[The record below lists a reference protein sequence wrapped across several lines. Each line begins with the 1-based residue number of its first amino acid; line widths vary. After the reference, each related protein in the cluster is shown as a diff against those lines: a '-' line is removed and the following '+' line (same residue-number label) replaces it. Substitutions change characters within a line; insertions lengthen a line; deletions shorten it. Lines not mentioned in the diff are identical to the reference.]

1 MTQNPSV
8 LSPPKTRFDF
18 DTVVDR
24 SHSNSL
30 KWCDSAGAMTDAQA
44 QANPLP
50 MWVADMDFK
59 SPPAVISALHEAVSH
74 GVYGYAAGMTKGY
87 VDAVVG
93 WQQKRFGWD
102 VPPGWVVPIASVI
115 AALKTIVQAFSQAGD
130 SVLIQPPVYAHFH
143 HDVLINGRHVTTAPL
158 QFDGQRYR
166 FDAKVFENAICD
178 NTKIFILSNPHN
190 PTGNVWTEDEL
201 CTMGEICLNH
211 GVLVIADEIHC
222 DLVFGAG
229 RKHTPFASL
238 DRRFARN
245 SITCT
250 SASKTFNL
258 AGLQCGNMLI
268 ADKIKRDEVVRTIER
283 NHSTRINLLGMVAT
297 EAAFTH
303 GADWVDELVAYIA
316 QNQRHFAERI
326 NALDAGLKVID
337 MEALYLAWIDC
348 RALGMTPEQL
358 EDFMLVEGRV
368 WLDRGPK
375 FGVEGHGFMRANLGC
390 PRQTVDLAVER
401 ISKALTQR

>member
-8 LSPPKTRFDF
+8 LSLPKTRFDF

-30 KWCDSAGAMTDAQA
+30 KWGDSAGAMTDAQA

-74 GVYGYAAGMTKGY
+74 GVYGYVAGMTKGY

-115 AALKTIVQAFSQAGD
+115 AAIKTIVQAFSQAGD
-130 SVLIQPPVYAHFH
+130 SVLIQPPVYAHFR
-143 HDVLINGRHVTTAPL
+143 HDVSINGRHVTTAPL

-166 FDAKVFENAICD
+166 FDAKVFENAIRD

-201 CTMGEICLNH
+201 RTMGEICLNH

-222 DLVFGAG
+222 DFVFGAG

-238 DRRFARN
+238 DMRFARN

-258 AGLQCGNMLI
+258 AGLQCGNMFI

-283 NHSTRINLLGMVAT
+283 NHNTRINLLGMVAT

-368 WLDRGPK
+368 WLDKGPK

>member
-30 KWCDSAGAMTDAQA
+30 KWGDSAGAMTDAQA

>member
-30 KWCDSAGAMTDAQA
+30 KWGDSAGAMTDAQA

-102 VPPGWVVPIASVI
+102 VPPGWVVPISSVI

-283 NHSTRINLLGMVAT
+283 NHNTRINLLGMVAT